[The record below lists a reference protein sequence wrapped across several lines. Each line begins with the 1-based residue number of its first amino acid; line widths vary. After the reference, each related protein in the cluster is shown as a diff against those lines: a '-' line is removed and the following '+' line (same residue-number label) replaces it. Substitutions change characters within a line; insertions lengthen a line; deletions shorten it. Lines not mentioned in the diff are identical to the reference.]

1 MKRIK
6 FKYILFGIIAF
17 VLAIGF
23 QVQPVMAA
31 SGSISAGGG
40 GTVNVDNTISITFSF
55 SADETLYG
63 LQFGVSY
70 DPNVLQFVSG
80 NDANGGGGNVLVA
93 SSPSAA
99 SGSKTLTFKALQPGT
114 SNISVTEA
122 IGVGADSFQMTAS
135 GTSVTVAA
143 PANLSAD
150 NSLKSLQ
157 ISPGTLSPAFSQ
169 QTTRYN
175 ATVPNT
181 TSKLTVS
188 ASPSHSAAK
197 VTSVSGADSL
207 SVGNNTV
214 SVVVQAEDGSTATY
228 TITVNR
234 EGGTTTP
241 TPSVTPTPSPTPEP
255 EIEPV
260 KVNINGQPLLI
271 NSELEES
278 DIPEAFK
285 IETRDYD
292 GREVNVAVSLDGEL
306 TLFYLTD
313 SNGLNGNFY
322 IYNETTDTFNEYI
335 EVEGK
340 GGRYIILPI
349 DDDVT
354 IPDNFIETNLTIEGK
369 EIIAWQIEGL
379 ENDEYYIVYAKD
391 GKGEKGLF
399 TYDTLGHTF
408 QRFSPEMLNSLLD
421 GQLAGGDIDTIKTD
435 LDNANQELSSLQSKY
450 DNDMATRLKIMIG
463 LGVLSVILFIILV
476 NSFIRNRMLKED
488 LSTYDEYD
496 EGFGDYDSS
505 DNLVGNDEDVKDWT
519 EEYASTHET
528 LYVEDNIDTNK
539 PEKTQRSPETK
550 ETQSSSEDKES
561 QKLSE
566 TKKTFEEKDS
576 LSDSGKT
583 VEKKNKEN
591 DYVSDLENASLED
604 IFEFLNVDDID
615 DEDVD

>member
-1 MKRIK
+1 MKRTN

-17 VLAIGF
+17 VLAMGF
-23 QVQPVMAA
+23 QVQPVLAA
-31 SGSISAGGG
+31 SGSVSAGGG
-40 GTVNVDNTISITFSF
+40 GTINVGDTVSITLSF
-55 SADETLYG
+55 TADETLYG
-63 LQFGVSY
+63 IDFGVGY
-70 DPNVLQFVSG
+70 DSNVLEYISG
-80 NDANGGGGNVLVA
+80 ASGGGGGSLQVV
-93 SSPSAA
+93 SPLSAT
-99 SGSKTLTFKALQPGT
+99 SGSFTISFKAKQPGT
-114 SNISVTEA
+114 SNITVSNAV
-122 IGVGADSFQMTAS
+122 GVGSDSFQMTAS

-157 ISPGTLSPAFSQ
+157 ISPGTLSPAFSH

-175 ATVPNT
+175 ATVPNST
-181 TSKLTVS
+181 TKLTVS

-207 SVGNNTV
+207 AVGNNTV
-214 SVVVQAEDGSTATY
+214 SVVVQAENGSTATY

-234 EGGTTTP
+234 EGGEATTP

-255 EIEPV
+255 ELEPV
-260 KVNINGQPLLI
+260 EVNINGQTLLI